1 MNPYE
6 LAILIALLQTP
17 VPVPLGI
24 RLARPHTASERR
36 GNHERLMTREHQ
48 RQREGCRLRLNE
60 LPNGEP
66 RITQYY
72 TAQLTINVTLTK
84 EEAEALACF
93 LAGAPPRRTA
103 LGHAWGAIADA
114 LAERAITAE

>member
-1 MNPYE
+1 M
-6 LAILIALLQTP
+6 
-17 VPVPLGI
+17 
-24 RLARPHTASERR
+24 
-36 GNHERLMTREHQ
+36 
-48 RQREGCRLRLNE
+48 RLNE

-72 TAQLTINVTLTK
+72 TAQVTINVTLTK
-84 EEAEALACF
+84 EEAEALASF

-114 LAERAITAE
+114 LAERAITAD